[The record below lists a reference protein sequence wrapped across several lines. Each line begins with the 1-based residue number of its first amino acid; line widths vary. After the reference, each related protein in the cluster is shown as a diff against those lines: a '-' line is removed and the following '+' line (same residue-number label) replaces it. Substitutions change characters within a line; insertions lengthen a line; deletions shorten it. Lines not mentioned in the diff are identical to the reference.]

1 MLFVILELTNPLTL
15 LRALVPNLVLFKC
28 VSKLDLEIINSPR
41 IAI

>member
-15 LRALVPNLVLFKC
+15 LRALVPNLVFLKYL
-28 VSKLDLEIINSPR
+28 SKLILEIINSPR